1 VRVEGWPQPQHA
13 RPSFETFAAAEAA
26 ANPQGRG
33 LLLRCAK
40 FQLMRAQGN
49 FVVTAMPETKLTLL
63 R

>member
-1 VRVEGWPQPQHA
+1 MCGGLRE
-13 RPSFETFAAAEAA
+13 
-26 ANPQGRG
+26 GRG